1 MKILNTKGMD
11 DEDKKILKNG
21 IKSDFKYLEVMI
33 IHSNQR
39 WQYQMQNCKKKLN
52 DKRIKQSTSRKG
64 NCLDSSPIIYF

>member
-39 WQYQMQNCKKKLN
+39 WQYQM
-52 DKRIKQSTSRKG
+52 
-64 NCLDSSPIIYF
+64 